1 MRSLTAVVVSSSLL
15 AGVPGA
21 HAGGQSAESY
31 LDTARQL
38 AAHGHCDE
46 ALRLRPVI
54 EHLDPEL
61 ARTRFASDPAIAA
74 CLAGTAPPPAPTVV
88 LDDGNPPA
96 AQRPTEPAKPTSLLA
111 SQAASTPAL
120 VVPRGCHSRP
130 YLEASV
136 LDAPGA
142 AFRRGFNRAG
152 AGVLLRNC
160 TSPVQGHLGA
170 TAYIGQIGQAGVGL
184 EGEVSD
190 RMSSLIRI
198 GGHAAVETAAGGMLL
213 SIDLR
218 LHIDD
223 LVWLQAG
230 AYRWSRWDE
239 ANAFPPGVDIGFAAG
254 LGVEGKPGAIIGGVE
269 LGLAAAYLVFG
280 LIAFHG

>member
-15 AGVPGA
+15 GGVPGA

-54 EHLDPEL
+54 ERLDPEL

-74 CLAGTAPPPAPTVV
+74 CLAGTAPAPAPAVV
-88 LDDGNPPA
+88 LDDGSPPTT
-96 AQRPTEPAKPTSLLA
+96 QQPTGPATA
-111 SQAASTPAL
+111 SPAL
-120 VVPRGCHSRP
+120 STQGLVEAQHCGPRP
-130 YLEASV
+130 YLEVSV
-136 LDAPGA
+136 LDMPGA

-190 RMSSLIRI
+190 RMSSLIRV

-230 AYRWSRWDE
+230 MYRWSRWDE
-239 ANAFPPGVDIGFAAG
+239 ANAFSPGVDIGFAAG

-269 LGLAAAYLVFG
+269 LGLAAAYLMFV
-280 LIAFHG
+280 LTAFHG